1 MFHHCLFCSD
11 PFLFFWGGG
20 GGGGGVGEC
29 LHGVRNTA
37 VSRAQMC
44 RTTGIPFSLVG
55 DLIFCPDI
63 WVGVD
68 SSEIEKKRNCVK
80 LIFIFIYY

>member
-1 MFHHCLFCSD
+1 M
-11 PFLFFWGGG
+11 
-20 GGGGGVGEC
+20 GEC

-55 DLIFCPDI
+55 DLIFCPDV

-68 SSEIEKKRNCVK
+68 SSEIEKKGTV
-80 LIFIFIYY
+80 